1 MSKIKICGLRR
12 QQDIQAVNAAKP
24 DFGGFVIEVP
34 KSFRSVSKK
43 QVRELA
49 AGLDPEILPVGVF
62 VNAPAELVAEL
73 LNEETLAMAQLHG
86 QEDEAYIRSLRK
98 LTEKPLIKAF
108 SVRSAEDIERARGS
122 LADYIL
128 LDQGSGGTGKTF
140 DWSLARG
147 IERPF
152 FLAGGLSTDNLEAA
166 VRKLN
171 PWAVDLSSS
180 LETDGWKDAGKI
192 REAVEIIRR
201 IKK

>member
-12 QQDIQAVNAAKP
+12 QQDIQAVNEAKP
-24 DFGGFVIEVP
+24 DFCGFVIEVP
-34 KSFRSVSKK
+34 KSSRCVSKK
-43 QVRELA
+43 QVRELV
-49 AGLDPEILPVGVF
+49 AGLAPDILPVGVF

-73 LNEETLAMAQLHG
+73 LNEGTLAMAQLHG
-86 QEDEAYIRSLRK
+86 QEDETYIRSLRK

-108 SVRSAEDIERARGS
+108 SVRSAEDIEQARGS

-140 DWSLARG
+140 DWSLVQG

-192 REAVEIIRR
+192 REAVEIVRQIL
-201 IKK
+201 